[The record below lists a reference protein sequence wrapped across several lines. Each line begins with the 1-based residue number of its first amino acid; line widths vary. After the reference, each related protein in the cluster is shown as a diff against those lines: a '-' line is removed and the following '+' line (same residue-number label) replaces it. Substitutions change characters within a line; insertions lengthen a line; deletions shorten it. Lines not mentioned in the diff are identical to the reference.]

1 MLKDITIKDKY
12 PVQSDDLKF
21 DGKSVIIPSYYVDSL
36 IDYLKATSLTGMSQ
50 ADVEDF
56 AMFKSFLYDIQEY
69 KNKGN

>member
-12 PVQSDDLKF
+12 AVQSDDLKF

-36 IDYLKATSLTGMSQ
+36 IDYLKATDLKGMNQ
-50 ADVEDF
+50 ADIEDF
-56 AMFKSFLYDIQEY
+56 AMFKSFLYDVQNH